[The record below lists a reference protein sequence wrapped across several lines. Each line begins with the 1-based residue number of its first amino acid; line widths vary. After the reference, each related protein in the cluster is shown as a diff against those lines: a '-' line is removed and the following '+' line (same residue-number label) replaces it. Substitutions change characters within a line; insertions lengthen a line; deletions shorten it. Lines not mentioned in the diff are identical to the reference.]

1 MFLNQLNISP
11 ASKARE
17 IVELDYRTAAVFD
30 DYGISY
36 CCGIQRP
43 LEEVCLTQKVSIDN
57 LIAALQ
63 KAIRPIS
70 ISAQTPF
77 ENWPVDFLIDYIVN
91 VHHHYLSETL
101 PVLSDGLNQFT
112 KEHKDRF
119 PAITELNI
127 VFNKF
132 AVANPAHLI
141 QEEENIFP
149 YLRQVAHAYQDE
161 DTSSFAPL
169 MIKTLR
175 KPLAVFMEQDHQI
188 LQDSILQFRHLT
200 NNYTPLTGICPS
212 HKVLLAKLR
221 ELDNDITQ
229 HFYLENDIL
238 IPKVIRMEQELLQRN
253 N

>member
-1 MFLNQLNISP
+1 MFLNQLDINP

-17 IVELDYRTAAVFD
+17 IVELDYRTAVVFD
-30 DYGISY
+30 DYGIRY

-43 LEEVCLTQKVSIDN
+43 LGEVCADQNVNIDQ
-57 LIAALQ
+57 LIAALN
-63 KAIRPIS
+63 KAIRPIN
-70 ISAQTPF
+70 ISNQTAF
-77 ENWPVDFLIDYIVN
+77 EKWPVEFLIDYIVN
-91 VHHHYLSETL
+91 IHHHYLNETL
-101 PVLSDGLNQFT
+101 PVLAEGLSAFT

-119 PAITELNI
+119 PAINELNR

-132 AVANPAHLI
+132 AAANPAHLI

-149 YLRQVAHAYQDE
+149 YLRQVAHAYEDE

-175 KPLAVFMEQDHQI
+175 KPLASFMEQDHQV
-188 LQDSILQFRHLT
+188 LQDSILQFRQLT

-221 ELDNDITQ
+221 ELDNDMTQ

-238 IPKVIRMEQELLQRN
+238 IPKVLRMEQELLQRN

>member
-1 MFLNQLNISP
+1 MFLNQLNITP

-17 IVELDYRTAAVFD
+17 IVELDYRTATVFD
-30 DYGISY
+30 DYGITY

-43 LEEVCLTQKVSIDN
+43 LEEICASHQVNVDN

-63 KAIRPIS
+63 KAIRPSS
-70 ISAQTPF
+70 ISAQTAF
-77 ENWPVDFLIDYIVN
+77 VNWPVEFLIDYIVN
-91 VHHHYLSETL
+91 IHHHYLNETL
-101 PVLSDGLNQFT
+101 PGLSEGLIVFT
-112 KEHKDRF
+112 NEHKNKF
-119 PAITELNI
+119 PAINELNA
-127 VFNKF
+127 VFQKF
-132 AVANPAHLI
+132 ATANPAHLI
-141 QEEENIFP
+141 HEEENIFP

-169 MIKTLR
+169 LIKTLR

-188 LQDSILQFRHLT
+188 LQDSILQFRQLT
-200 NNYTPLTGICPS
+200 NNYEPLSGICPS

-221 ELDNDITQ
+221 ELDNDMVQ
-229 HFYLENDIL
+229 HFHLENDIL

>member
-1 MFLNQLNISP
+1 MFLNQLEINP

-43 LEEVCLTQKVSIDN
+43 LEEVCANLNVNISN

-77 ENWPVDFLIDYIVN
+77 ESWTVEFLIDYIIN
-91 VHHHYLSETL
+91 VHHHYLNETL
-101 PVLSDGLNQFT
+101 PALSDGLTSFA
-112 KEHKDRF
+112 KEHKNRF
-119 PAITELNI
+119 PAIAELNTA
-127 VFNKF
+127 FHKF
-132 AVANPAHLI
+132 ATANPAHLI

-149 YLRQVAHAYQDE
+149 YLRQVAHAYDDE

-188 LQDSILQFRHLT
+188 LNESILQFRQLT
-200 NNYTPLTGICPS
+200 NNYAPISGICPS

-221 ELDNDITQ
+221 ELDNDMTQ
-229 HFYLENDIL
+229 HFYFENDIL